1 MSARLLE
8 FLEKIRVFT
17 GKADR
22 YLRAAGKALLMLVGL
37 LILARFGRS
46 WGQHFLTA
54 PVIAVFTAAAAF
66 LPAGFFTFG
75 VFVAALGMLFQLSL
89 EAALLMLLASLLM
102 LVLYYSFRPHHGV
115 IAGVFLV
122 MVLAGFP
129 EAALLVLPLFV
140 TPFALI
146 PMAFGYLGAVYLQ
159 TVAGNLSTITT
170 AESAGETIS
179 AELLIQLAGG
189 FVNRQVIIWF
199 GAAAV
204 VFTVM
209 WLIRRQAFPFAHTV
223 AVGAGAL
230 LWLAAVLFFGL
241 GSVGAA
247 VLHTVLG
254 VLVALVVLGFRV
266 PGDFTRT
273 EYVEFEDDDYY
284 YYVKAVPKL
293 KVPLGRT
300 QVKTFNQQDG
310 SSR

>member
-22 YLRAAGKALLMLVGL
+22 YLRAAGKALLMLTGL
-37 LILARFGRS
+37 RILARFGRS

-159 TVAGNLSTITT
+159 TVAGNFSSRKRCPMLSAKHEPTKSMCSKGSIWKPGFGMSTIVLNSILFVINLT
-170 AESAGETIS
+170 SANTDLPDFGIS
-179 AELLIQLAGG
+179 CG
-189 FVNRQVIIWF
+189 
-199 GAAAV
+199 
-204 VFTVM
+204 
-209 WLIRRQAFPFAHTV
+209 
-223 AVGAGAL
+223 
-230 LWLAAVLFFGL
+230 
-241 GSVGAA
+241 
-247 VLHTVLG
+247 
-254 VLVALVVLGFRV
+254 
-266 PGDFTRT
+266 
-273 EYVEFEDDDYY
+273 
-284 YYVKAVPKL
+284 
-293 KVPLGRT
+293 
-300 QVKTFNQQDG
+300 
-310 SSR
+310 